1 MSNKVGI
8 GFEELRGGVNTIKIH
23 CMTISKNKSI
33 TLIFNV
39 NLLYPRA
46 EHTRCV

>member
-1 MSNKVGI
+1 MCNKVGI
-8 GFEELRGGVNTIKIH
+8 GFEESRGVVNTIKIH

-39 NLLYPRA
+39 NLVYPRA
-46 EHTRCV
+46 EYTCCM